1 MVETLIYVCQVAII
15 CNPNPGDKKS
25 LPTSDLEAH
34 RKKVLVSNHYTSIWD
49 SWVHGKIESHQ
60 FCFALL
66 MCALGEKQSDL
77 VVLE

>member
-1 MVETLIYVCQVAII
+1 MCARLLLFAILTLETRKVSQHLTWRLI
-15 CNPNPGDKKS
+15 
-25 LPTSDLEAH
+25 E
-34 RKKVLVSNHYTSIWD
+34 KKVLVSNHYTSIWD